1 MKMKKI
7 FFLIIVC
14 IFTNLIAAFGS
25 DDKAAILELKTYL
38 RTMKSIAVD
47 FTQEDSKG
55 NITQGKLLIS
65 KPYNFRC
72 NYYPPFPI
80 IIVGTKNFVSM
91 YDYDMEQVS
100 RIARDENIFN
110 FLLED
115 NENFDKDFVV
125 ESFVN
130 EKEFSRI
137 NIYHKVTER
146 HSEITLNK
154 ANKQIELLK
163 IFEDTNVVTIKF
175 DNIVKVQK
183 FDEDLFKL
191 KNPEIYGVPE
201 RLTKSEIEKKYVV
214 SSS

>member
-1 MKMKKI
+1 MNKI
-7 FFLIIVC
+7 FSLII
-14 IFTNLIAAFGS
+14 IYLSINSIAAFGVA
-25 DDKAAILELKTYL
+25 DKAAVLELKTYL

-65 KPYNFRC
+65 KPCNFRC

-125 ESFVN
+125 KSVIN

-175 DNIVKVQK
+175 DKIVKVQK

-191 KNPEIYGVPE
+191 KNPEIFGPPN

>member
-1 MKMKKI
+1 MNKI
-7 FFLIIVC
+7 FSLII
-14 IFTNLIAAFGS
+14 IYLSINSIAVFGS

-55 NITQGKLLIS
+55 NISQGKLLIS

-91 YDYDMEQVS
+91 YDYDMEQIS

-110 FLLED
+110 FLLKD

>member
-1 MKMKKI
+1 MNKI
-7 FFLIIVC
+7 FSLII
-14 IFTNLIAAFGS
+14 IYLSINSIAAFGAA
-25 DDKAAILELKTYL
+25 DKAAVLELKTYL
-38 RTMKSIAVD
+38 RAMKSIAVD

-55 NITQGKLLIS
+55 NISQGKLLIS

-125 ESFVN
+125 KSVVN
-130 EKEFSRI
+130 EKDFSRI

-175 DNIVKVQK
+175 DKIVKVQK

-191 KNPEIYGVPE
+191 KNPEIFGPPN
-201 RLTKSEIEKKYVV
+201 RLTKSEIEKICCFF
-214 SSS
+214 

>member
-1 MKMKKI
+1 MNKI
-7 FFLIIVC
+7 FSLII
-14 IFTNLIAAFGS
+14 IYLSINSIAAFGA

-55 NITQGKLLIS
+55 NISQGKLLIS

-91 YDYDMEQVS
+91 YDYDMEQIS

-191 KNPEIYGVPE
+191 KNPEIFGPPN

>member
-1 MKMKKI
+1 MKKI

>member
-1 MKMKKI
+1 MNKI
-7 FFLIIVC
+7 FSLII
-14 IFTNLIAAFGS
+14 IYLSINSIAAFGA

-55 NITQGKLLIS
+55 NISQGKLLIS

-130 EKEFSRI
+130 EKEFSKI

-191 KNPEIYGVPE
+191 KNPEIFGPPN

>member
-1 MKMKKI
+1 MNKI
-7 FFLIIVC
+7 FSLII
-14 IFTNLIAAFGS
+14 IYLSINSIAAFGAA
-25 DDKAAILELKTYL
+25 DKAAVLELKTYL
-38 RTMKSIAVD
+38 RAMKSIAVD

-55 NITQGKLLIS
+55 NISQGKLLIS

-125 ESFVN
+125 KSVVN
-130 EKEFSRI
+130 EKDFSRI

-175 DNIVKVQK
+175 DKIVKVQK

-191 KNPEIYGVPE
+191 KNPEIFGPPN

>member
-14 IFTNLIAAFGS
+14 IFTNSIAAFGS

-55 NITQGKLLIS
+55 NIVQGKLLIS

-125 ESFVN
+125 ESVVN

>member
-7 FFLIIVC
+7 FFLVIICV
-14 IFTNLIAAFGS
+14 FTNSIAAFGL
-25 DDKAAILELKTYL
+25 DDRTAILELKTYL

-91 YDYDMEQVS
+91 YDYDMEQIS

-125 ESFVN
+125 ESVVS
-130 EKEFSRI
+130 EKDFLRI

-146 HSEITLNK
+146 LSEITLNK

-191 KNPEIYGVPE
+191 KNPEIYGEPE

>member
-1 MKMKKI
+1 MKMNKI
-7 FFLIIVC
+7 FSLII
-14 IFTNLIAAFGS
+14 IYLSINSIAAFGAA
-25 DDKAAILELKTYL
+25 DKAAVLELKTYL

-100 RIARDENIFN
+100 RIARDDNIFN

-125 ESFVN
+125 KSVIN

-175 DNIVKVQK
+175 DKIVKVQK

-191 KNPEIYGVPE
+191 KNPEIFGPPN